1 MPNDDKLS
9 IDNPHALP
17 ADEVLREL
25 QANAAGLSAAEAASR
40 LEAVGP
46 NRLPAPPREGLLKR
60 FFKHFHDLLIYI
72 LIAAAAVT
80 AVLGHWIDTGV
91 ILAVV
96 LVNAVIG
103 FIQEGKAEQ
112 ALEGIRKMLSAHAH
126 VRRDGAWSEIEA
138 EALVPGDIVR
148 LKSGDRV
155 PADLRLIE
163 TTELRIEESALT
175 GESVPSDKNT
185 EAAAADAGVG
195 DRHGMAY
202 SGTMVAAGRGV
213 GVVIATGAATEIGR
227 ISKMIGEVETL
238 ATPLTRQM
246 TRFGKV
252 LSVVIVGLAALMF
265 AIGWLLHDFTLDE
278 LFLSAIGFAVA
289 AIPEGLPAILTI
301 TLALGVQRMAGRN
314 AITRRLNAVETLGS
328 VTVICSDKTGT
339 LTRNEMTARHV
350 VTCAGRYDVSGT
362 GYAPVGKIA
371 RDSHDATLDRHDD
384 LRALIEVMAVA
395 NDTHIAE
402 DEGEWKVTGEPTEAA
417 LRTLAHKAGFEIEG
431 YERLAAIPFESENKL
446 MATLE
451 RLPGGG
457 ARILLKGAPDRLL
470 ERCGQQRGA
479 DGASEPLDTGFWEGQ
494 IEALS
499 SEGLRVLAAA
509 ARDVDEGKGE
519 LTLDDLGEDLVFLGL
534 VGIID
539 PPRPEAIAAIKACHT
554 AGIRVKMITGDHAG
568 TARAIGREMGIGD
581 GENATTGA
589 EIEAASDE
597 ELQQI
602 AHDNDIFARTSPEHK
617 LRLVKAL
624 QARGEVVAMTG
635 DGVNDAPA
643 LKRANVGVA
652 MGIKGTEATKE
663 AADIV
668 LADDNFS
675 SIERAVEEG
684 RTIYDNLKKAIL
696 FILPTNG
703 AQGLVILAAVVFGLV
718 LPLTPVQILW
728 VNMVVAVT
736 LALALAFEPAEPGV
750 MSRPPRDPNAALLDR
765 AFLWRITF
773 VSLLIGGATLA
784 VFEVELALD
793 MPLDVARTLAVN
805 TLVIAQAFYLFN
817 CRFLN
822 ASSLRV
828 GLLFSNRAA
837 WLAVAV
843 LVGLQGL
850 FVYAPFMHRW
860 FGTAPLEARH
870 WLVPL
875 AIGLAVFLLVEAEKA
890 LLRRYGRTPHRQPA
904 PREAIAERA
913 HALWEEAGRPAGRS
927 EEFWLRAEA
936 ELPRAARGDKP
947 GE

>member
-1 MPNDDKLS
+1 MPTNDKPFIAS
-9 IDNPHALP
+9 PHALP
-17 ADEVLREL
+17 VEEALREL
-25 QANAAGLSAAEAASR
+25 QASAQGLSTAEAASR
-40 LEAVGP
+40 LQAVGP
-46 NRLPAPPREGLLKR
+46 NRLPEAEKEGLLKR
-60 FFKHFHDLLIYI
+60 LFKHFHDLLIYI

-80 AVLGHWIDTGV
+80 ALLGHWIDTIV
-91 ILAVV
+91 ILVVV
-96 LVNAVIG
+96 LVNAIIG

-126 VRRDGAWSEIEA
+126 ARRDGAWSEIKA

-175 GESVPSDKNT
+175 GESVPSEKNT
-185 EAAAADAGVG
+185 DAVAADAGVG

-213 GVVIATGAATEIGR
+213 GVVSATGAATEIGR
-227 ISKMIGEVETL
+227 ISQMVGEVETL

-252 LSVVIVGLAALMF
+252 LSVVIVGLAALIF
-265 AIGWLLHDFTLDE
+265 AIGWLLHDFSLDE

-339 LTRNEMTARHV
+339 LTRNEMTVRHA
-350 VTCAGRYDVSGT
+350 VTCAGHYDVAGT
-362 GYAPVGKIA
+362 GYAPEGRITSNDMEV
-371 RDSHDATLDRHDD
+371 SLDGHDD

-395 NDTHIAE
+395 NDSRVSQE
-402 DEGEWKVTGEPTEAA
+402 DGEWRLTGEPTEGA
-417 LRTLAHKAGFEIEG
+417 LYTLALKSGFDTDG
-431 YERLAAIPFESENKL
+431 YERIAAIPFESENKF

-451 RLPGGG
+451 RLPGSG
-457 ARILLKGAPDRLL
+457 ARILMKGAPDRLL
-470 ERCGQQRGA
+470 ERCGLQRGK
-479 DGASEPLDTGFWEGQ
+479 DGASESLDTAFWEEQ
-494 IEALS
+494 IESLS

-509 ARDVDEGKGE
+509 ARDVDQGKGD
-519 LTLDDLGEDLVFLGL
+519 LSLNDLGDGLVFLGL

-539 PPRPEAIAAIKACHT
+539 PPRPEAIEAIRLCQT

-568 TARAIGREMGIGD
+568 TAKAIGREMGIGD
-581 GENATTGA
+581 GEHAITGA

-597 ELQQI
+597 DLQRI

-617 LRLVKAL
+617 LRLVQAL

-643 LKRANVGVA
+643 LKRADVGVA

-684 RTIYDNLKKAIL
+684 RTIYDNLTKAIL

-703 AQGLVILAAVVFGLV
+703 AEGLVILSAVVFGLA

-728 VNMVVAVT
+728 VNMVTAVT

-750 MSRPPRDPNAALLDR
+750 MGRPPRDPNAAILGR
-765 AFLWRITF
+765 TFLWRITF

-784 VFEVELALD
+784 MFEVELAFD
-793 MPLDVARTLAVN
+793 MPLDTARTLAVN
-805 TLVIAQAFYLFN
+805 TLVFGQAFYLFN

-822 ASSLRV
+822 ASSLRL
-828 GLLFSNRAA
+828 GLLFSNRVA

-843 LVGLQGL
+843 LIGMQML
-850 FVYAPFMHRW
+850 FVYAPFMHHW
-860 FGTAPLEARH
+860 FGTKPLEARH
-870 WLVPL
+870 WLGPI
-875 AIGLAVFLLVEAEKA
+875 AIGLAVFLLVEAEKV
-890 LLRRYGRTPHRQPA
+890 LRRRYT
-904 PREAIAERA
+904 
-913 HALWEEAGRPAGRS
+913 
-927 EEFWLRAEA
+927 
-936 ELPRAARGDKP
+936 
-947 GE
+947 